1 MIGDTTLSLQY
12 ESGEPKL
19 LAMGEKEEKG
29 SFIFYFLLWLDAKLG
44 TVLKGRSGSGRDKT
58 QDNFSTDIGFTEVLL
73 NPTASRTN

>member
-1 MIGDTTLSLQY
+1 MGNVKLRLQY

-29 SFIFYFLLWLDAKLG
+29 SFIFYFLLWVAAKFG

-58 QDNFSTDIGFTEVLL
+58 QDNFRTDIGFTGVLV
-73 NPTASRTN
+73 NRTASRTN